1 MFIYIYECVCVYTSK
16 IVWDVQQ
23 CSWHAFGKTYHIAI
37 SNFHKNASFE
47 IPKTLRTCLQQNP
60 KEFRQMS
67 NESFVVAKRAL
78 CRCEPQNQQN
88 SNHPI
93 LVDIGWLICIFEF
106 TGQYWYLV
114 ICSKTSKDIQ
124 YMTSPNCR
132 SFSASTSNS
141 LDRRTAS
148 GWLPS
153 SRASETHFFHLFSH
167 YFFLDHHD
175 WDRNHNWKL
184 PWLFF

>member
-1 MFIYIYECVCVYTSK
+1 
-16 IVWDVQQ
+16 
-23 CSWHAFGKTYHIAI
+23 
-37 SNFHKNASFE
+37 
-47 IPKTLRTCLQQNP
+47 
-60 KEFRQMS
+60 MS

-78 CRCEPQNQQN
+78 CRCEQQNRQN

-153 SRASETHFFHLFSH
+153 SRASETHFFHLLCH
-167 YFFLDHHD
+167 YFFWDHHD
-175 WDRNHNWKL
+175 WGRNHDWKL
-184 PWLFF
+184 PWLFLDWNFVKLALATSSEGPHGSRVVSASKQQLPSLQVLDWSLAVSNPPSVKG